1 MTIIG
6 DIYTPAERARIQ
18 GAMSA
23 VWGFAAVVGPAASAF
38 LVETVHWSVVF
49 WVNLPIGAVSL
60 AMFALFLNERVE
72 RREHRIDYLGGALL
86 IVGVGALMLA
96 LVQAAD
102 PRRRGDR
109 GARRARRRRAG
120 LAAGARAPGPRADAA
135 AAGCGASAC
144 WRCATSAVSVASA
157 TYMAVSALLP
167 TYVQGAMGYSAGV
180 SGFVVGAAS
189 VSWMVAS
196 IVAGRLMVH
205 TSYRLTVRDRRRHRW
220 SPAARCC

>member
-38 LVETVHWSVVF
+38 LVENVHWSVVF

-60 AMFALFLNERVE
+60 AMFALFLNEPVE

-96 LVQAAD
+96 LVQATD
-102 PRRRGDR
+102 PRRPRRSRRSSLLGV
-109 GARRARRRRAG
+109 GALAWLLVHERRVPEPMLPLG
-120 LAAGARAPGPRADAA
+120 L
-135 AAGCGASAC
+135 
-144 WRCATSAVSVASA
+144 WRQRVLALSNLGGFGGSA

-167 TYVQGAMGYSAGV
+167 TYVQGVMGYSPRSAGL
-180 SGFVVGAAS
+180 SSAPRRS
-189 VSWMVAS
+189 
-196 IVAGRLMVH
+196 AGC
-205 TSYRLTVRDRRRHRW
+205 
-220 SPAARCC
+220 SPRSPPAG